1 MKRYYTLMTA
11 SAIVALVIFGMALPA
26 QADSYMVQVSSTEP
40 LTIMGQTQPGTSDTS
55 IIWMSKDKA
64 YMTTN
69 IGAAILRADLGMMY
83 VVNSEAGTYA
93 EFPLGAM
100 AEASEEMAKAAND
113 EIGADKSEEMAE
125 AMEEAGDNPQA
136 AQMMEAMK
144 GMMGGSGMSAK
155 VEATDETKKIRD
167 WNTRLWLVDMNIMM
181 GKSTQK
187 VWATKDIDVDYAK
200 FQELGAAMLAAMPG
214 FEDIV
219 NEMKKI
225 EGVPVLTEIETKMMG
240 TSIKQKTEVIE
251 YQSKAAPDGI
261 YEIDK
266 NLKQVSLLELGM
278 GQR

>member
-1 MKRYYTLMTA
+1 
-11 SAIVALVIFGMALPA
+11 V
-26 QADSYMVQVSSTEP
+26 QADAYMVQVSSTEP
-40 LTIMGQTQPGTSDTS
+40 LTIMGQTQPATSDTS
-55 IIWMSKDKA
+55 IIWMTKDKA

-100 AEASEEMAKAAND
+100 AKESEEVTKAMKT
-113 EIGADKSEEMAE
+113 EMGKDKSDEMAE

-144 GMMGGSGMSAK
+144 AMMGGSEGGSGMSAK
-155 VEATDETKKIRD
+155 VVSTDETKKIRD

-181 GKSTQK
+181 GKSTQR
-187 VWATKDIDVDYAK
+187 VWATKDIDIDYAK
-200 FQELGAAMLAAMPG
+200 FQELGSAMLAVMPG

-225 EGVPVLTEIETKMMG
+225 EGIPVLTEIETKVMG
-240 TSIKQKTEVIE
+240 TSVKQKTEILE

-266 NLKQVSLLELGM
+266 NLKQVSLIELGM